1 MPELAQLLGDLGG
14 TLGSLAACFVY
25 IWHLQKS
32 FQTERESYRLEREQ
46 LRQEAYK
53 ERDMWV
59 SKDTEADMRILEL
72 QKSSYQS
79 LMQVMQ
85 ETAKVL
91 QDLHL
96 SINELKVM
104 LHNERT

>member
-1 MPELAQLLGDLGG
+1 
-14 TLGSLAACFVY
+14 
-25 IWHLQKS
+25 LQKS

-79 LMQVMQ
+79 LMTVMQ

-91 QDLHL
+91 QDLHI

-104 LHNERT
+104 LHSEKG